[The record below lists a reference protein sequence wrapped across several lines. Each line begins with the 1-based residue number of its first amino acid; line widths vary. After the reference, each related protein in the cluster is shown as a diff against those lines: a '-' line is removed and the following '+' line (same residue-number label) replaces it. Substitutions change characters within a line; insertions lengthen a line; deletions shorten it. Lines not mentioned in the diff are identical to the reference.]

1 MQSQF
6 SLRQI
11 LLNSTAFNDNA
22 SPGVAAHQVSR
33 NHSAIAESLEVLD
46 IAALA

>member
-1 MQSQF
+1 MQAQY

-11 LLNSTAFNDNA
+11 LLNSTAFSGNA
-22 SPGVAAHQVSR
+22 AVGVAAHEVTGSR
-33 NHSAIAESLEVLD
+33 GTIAESLELLD